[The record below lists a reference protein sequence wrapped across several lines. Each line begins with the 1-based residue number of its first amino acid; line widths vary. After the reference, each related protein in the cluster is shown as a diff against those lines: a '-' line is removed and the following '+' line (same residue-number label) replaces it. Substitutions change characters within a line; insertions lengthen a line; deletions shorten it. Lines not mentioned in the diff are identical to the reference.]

1 MTKKKFD
8 KIISEKIHLDRMLLS
23 LKKEIS
29 YSIKK
34 IFSILKKGGK
44 IFICGNGG
52 SAADAQH
59 LSAEFL
65 VRLRPNI
72 NRRPLPVI
80 SLALDTST
88 ITACSNDLGFEK
100 LFERNLNA
108 LATKK
113 DLLITISTSGKSKN
127 ILNVLK
133 YAKKNKI
140 YSISL
145 LGNKGGIAKKL
156 SNLSIIVPSS
166 NIARI
171 QESHIFLGHF
181 IFEEVENLILKKDN
195 FI

>member
-1 MTKKKFD
+1 MKKEFI
-8 KIISEKIHLDRMLLS
+8 KIIREKIILDNMLLS
-23 LKKEIS
+23 LNKEIF

-34 IFSILKKGGK
+34 IYSTLKKGGK
-44 IFICGNGG
+44 IFLCGNGG

-65 VRLRPNI
+65 VRLRPNL

-88 ITACSNDLGFEK
+88 ITACSNDLGYDK

-108 LATKK
+108 LGTRK
-113 DLLITISTSGKSKN
+113 DLLIVLSTSGKSKN

-140 YSISL
+140 FSISL
-145 LGNKGGIAKKL
+145 LGNKGGYAKKISDL
-156 SNLSIIVPSS
+156 NIIVPSD
-166 NIARI
+166 NTARI

-181 IFEEVENLILKKDN
+181 IFEKVEDLIVKNEK
-195 FI
+195 